1 MPTQDTAKTEGQ
13 LLAGA
18 AKVVITDE
26 QGEPA
31 NDQLYVKAL
40 VLKAGETTVV
50 IATVDA
56 VAIEEIGRIKRG
68 YLDGVRAHLNAAFG
82 IEPSN
87 VLINASHCHGRV
99 CADVE
104 ARTVQAVKDAYDAMV
119 PVRVGAGTGYE
130 DRISENRR
138 LRLKNGKEADVRH
151 AYSLPPDADVASLG
165 PIDPEIGVLRL
176 DREDGETLAVVY
188 NFAVHPIVGVPS
200 GRNTADIAGF
210 ASQVIEDQSSDGAV
224 AMFIQGCTGD
234 VNPLWYK
241 DVNHPRC
248 AEILGSTLGL
258 STLKAVRKIRAGE
271 DGPLKMV
278 RETLELPRA
287 DLSDRNAFLEAE
299 QAERLQSL
307 RGTSLN
313 LDTFLPLVVKY
324 RVSPIFP
331 SYASHRYLHE
341 EQVGRE
347 DLNTLDAD
355 NRRAMDAYIENI
367 HTMERLTIIQT
378 NLNLLK
384 RNQGWYKADET
395 GKIEVE
401 VVGLRVGSF
410 VLVTFP
416 GELSVEIGLGI
427 KERSPH
433 DLTFVAG
440 VTNGYIYYTPTEKQL
455 ENRGNAQEDSDCL
468 VAAGWQKLFEDKVA
482 GILARL

>member
-1 MPTQDTAKTEGQ
+1 MTNQESDGTSGQ
-13 LLAGA
+13 LLAGV

-26 QGEPA
+26 EWEPS
-31 NDQLYVKAL
+31 NDPLYAKAL
-40 VLKAGETTVV
+40 VLQAGETTIV

-68 YLDGVRAHLNAAFG
+68 YLEGVRAQLNAAFK
-82 IEPSN
+82 IDPSH

-104 ARTVQAVKDAYDAMV
+104 QRTVQAVTEAYEAMV
-119 PVRVGAGTGYE
+119 PVRIGAGTGHE

-138 LRLKNGKEADVRH
+138 LKLKNGKEADVRH
-151 AYSLPPDADVASLG
+151 AYSLPPDEEVVSLG

-176 DREDGETLAVVY
+176 DRENGETLAVVY

-200 GRNTADIAGF
+200 GQNTADVAGF
-210 ASQVIEDQSSDGAV
+210 ASQVIEDQLSDGAV
-224 AMFIQGCTGD
+224 ALFIQGCTGD

-241 DVNHPRC
+241 DVNHPRG
-248 AEILGSTLGL
+248 AEILGDRLGL
-258 STLKAVRKIRAGE
+258 STLKALKKISTGE
-271 DGPLKMV
+271 NGPLKMV

-287 DLSDRNAFLEAE
+287 DLSERVASLEAE
-299 QAERLQSL
+299 QAEHLQSL
-307 RGTSLN
+307 KGTSLN
-313 LDTFLPLVVKY
+313 LETFLPLVVKY
-324 RVSPIFP
+324 RLSPEFP

-341 EQVGRE
+341 AQVGRT
-347 DLNTLDAD
+347 DLLTLDAD
-355 NRRAMDAYIENI
+355 NRRNMDAYIENI

-378 NLNLLK
+378 NLNLLR
-384 RNQGWYKADET
+384 RNQGWYEADGT

-401 VVGLRVGSF
+401 VVGVRVGSF

-433 DLTFVAG
+433 GLTFVAG
-440 VTNGYIYYTPTEKQL
+440 VTNGYIYYTPTEAQL

-468 VAAGWQKLFEDKVA
+468 VASGWQALFEEKVA
-482 GILARL
+482 EILARL